1 LKILALDIGDQW
13 TGIAISD
20 AIGMFA
26 RPLQTV
32 TSTALAT
39 TLTELTTKERI
50 STVIVG
56 LPRTMKGTE
65 SDQTRKVREAFEA
78 LKTTF
83 AQWTWILWD
92 ERLSSKRAQSLQIE
106 QGKRRSQE
114 TKHQEHAVAA
124 AFILQTYLDSLVR
137 SQG

>member
-1 LKILALDIGDQW
+1 MKILALDIGDQW
-13 TGIAISD
+13 TGIALSD
-20 AIGMFA
+20 ALGMFA

-32 TSTALAT
+32 TSSSLTT
-39 TLTELTTKERI
+39 TLTEFISKERI
-50 STVIVG
+50 STAIVG

-65 SDQTRKVREAFEA
+65 SDQTRKVREVFEA
-78 LKTTF
+78 LKTIF
-83 AQWTWILWD
+83 PQWNWVLWD

-114 TKHQEHAVAA
+114 TKHQEHAIAA

-137 SQG
+137 